1 MYQRILATL
10 DGSRFSEEILPWAA
24 GMAASLGATL
34 ELLRVVEKESASAEA
49 TDYVQRLA
57 AQYAAHGQCRP
68 TRGTVAEAILL
79 EARATPDTLVAMTS
93 RGHSGLMEALLGS
106 VALQVVRA
114 SHGAPVLVYHPKGAS
129 PAAKAIGIRHI
140 MLPLEGTHLSED
152 FAPQVAELAR
162 ALGAD
167 LMVLAAARPED
178 LEQAGDSGRDQV
190 YVRAHAQE
198 LAKRF
203 GISVNWDMLQG
214 EPVGA
219 IVGYLQGRQDTILA
233 MTTRGRSALES
244 AFIGSVTAGCLR
256 KAGVPVLMR
265 AP

>member
-79 EARATPDTLVAMTS
+79 EARAAPD
-93 RGHSGLMEALLGS
+93 
-106 VALQVVRA
+106 
-114 SHGAPVLVYHPKGAS
+114 P
-129 PAAKAIGIRHI
+129 
-140 MLPLEGTHLSED
+140 
-152 FAPQVAELAR
+152 
-162 ALGAD
+162 LGAD
-167 LMVLAAARPED
+167 LMVLAVARPED

-233 MTTRGRSALES
+233 MTTRGRSALGS